1 MSSFEKTAGKNL
13 DEILASIRK
22 TLADESVDP
31 QPGRKEPLSPLE
43 ASPPASADRNGGK
56 AQSDKI
62 DDDLADLLAGGL
74 TTGAG
79 VASKE
84 TPDGATGG
92 DPKDPLW
99 FLRPSG
105 GREPQVGP
113 LPGERASPTVDTVM
127 DGSAVLPP
135 ERSSLPP
142 LYVTDKAPGIGE
154 VGAVDNAMT
163 SAPTPGQ
170 ASPVP
175 TVGSKAAIEAKAAA
189 EERRSPD
196 AIDPGAGAS
205 ASDQLQSRPAGP
217 AGNPAAGKAPAP
229 FPASE
234 DAEGKPEMWA
244 AAANADMAKPGDERN
259 PAGAAAVARS
269 LEVNSAPEPVKPLAQ
284 HPSAVEG
291 KPQALPEAG
300 RPATVAASTV
310 LRSPGVAGPAAV
322 KGAFNPRAAA
332 MNGATAASVRP
343 ATASAP
349 VVASAPTIVPASQTQ
364 ALEQIIEQLLEPLL
378 RRWVEANLPRLVDA
392 AIRAEVARALEKRT
406 ENGREAD
413 PKR

>member
-31 QPGRKEPLSPLE
+31 QPSRKEPLAPLE
-43 ASPPASADRNGGK
+43 PSPGALADRNGGA
-56 AQSDKI
+56 AQSGKI

-74 TTGAG
+74 TAGSG

-105 GREPQVGP
+105 GREPQVVP

-142 LYVTDKAPGIGE
+142 LYVADKATGIGE
-154 VGAVDNAMT
+154 VGAVVNAMT
-163 SAPTPGQ
+163 SAPAPGQ
-170 ASPVP
+170 ASPASSVD
-175 TVGSKAAIEAKAAA
+175 SKAPIEAKAAA
-189 EERRSPD
+189 KERRSPD
-196 AIDPGAGAS
+196 AVDPGKAGAR
-205 ASDQLQSRPAGP
+205 ASDQLQPGLAGP
-217 AGNPAAGKAPAP
+217 AGSPAAAKAPAP
-229 FPASE
+229 FPASK
-234 DAEGKPEMWA
+234 DAEGKPEMR
-244 AAANADMAKPGDERN
+244 AAANTDMAKLGGERYPG
-259 PAGAAAVARS
+259 GGAAVARS

-300 RPATVAASTV
+300 RPAAGAASTV

-343 ATASAP
+343 ATTSAP
-349 VVASAPTIVPASQTQ
+349 VAASAPTIVPASQTQ
-364 ALEQIIEQLLEPLL
+364 VLEQIIEQLLEPLL
-378 RRWVEANLPRLVDA
+378 RRWVEANLPRMVDA

-413 PKR
+413 PKL